1 MLNLHMANTFS
12 QIYLHVVFAVKN
24 REALLPATIRSRVY
38 AYISTF
44 LHDAGNIP
52 LAIGGTDDHVHILFA
67 YNINTRIPDVIRELK
82 SNVSRFVND
91 NNLIAYKFEW
101 QRGYGAFSYSHS
113 HIEAVKRYIRNQT
126 EHHKQISFKDEL
138 VHILECFGMDFDE
151 RYLFDEL

>member
-24 REALLPATIRSRVY
+24 REALLPANIRSRVY

-52 LAIGGTDDHVHILFA
+52 LSIGGTDDHVHILFA

-101 QRGYGAFSYSHS
+101 QRGYGVFSYSHS
-113 HIEAVKRYIRNQT
+113 HVEAVKSYIRNQT
-126 EHHKQISFKDEL
+126 EHHNQISFKDEL

-151 RYLFDEL
+151 RYLFDEV

>member
-82 SNVSRFVND
+82 LLLS
-91 NNLIAYKFEW
+91 AKP
-101 QRGYGAFSYSHS
+101 
-113 HIEAVKRYIRNQT
+113 
-126 EHHKQISFKDEL
+126 
-138 VHILECFGMDFDE
+138 
-151 RYLFDEL
+151 